1 MEKDSV
7 TLVDQGAVYGEEIIV
22 TLMLPSMPKV

>member
-1 MEKDSV
+1 MEDDSAK
-7 TLVDQGAVYGEEIIV
+7 LIEQGAVYGEEIIV